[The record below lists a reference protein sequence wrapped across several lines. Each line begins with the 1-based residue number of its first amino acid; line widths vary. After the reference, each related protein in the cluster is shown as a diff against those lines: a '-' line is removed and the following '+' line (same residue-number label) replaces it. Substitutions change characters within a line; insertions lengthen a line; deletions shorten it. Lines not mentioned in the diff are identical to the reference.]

1 MSKQY
6 QVLSIVAPNA
16 ERIVQGIKTLAV
28 RSWRPEKLPLKD
40 LVIVENQNFLLKEGD
55 EEIGHA
61 IGLVDIESV
70 HSWGVEE
77 IDAACASY
85 WAEGYFAWVISN
97 VRSFEKPIEVPAK
110 RKLYGLSLM

>member
-61 IGLVDIESV
+61 IGLVDI
-70 HSWGVEE
+70 VEE